1 MAEDKSFLESEVRQK
16 IIEAL
21 RKDLVG
27 PLEEN
32 EVLDESPMFEYL
44 TGMLYPQVL
53 VDCME
58 MEQEL
63 DADVDRTE
71 QDSNYTPQP
80 DEDDNEPMTAT
91 KFSQQSTIGMSFYLR
106 KDTNKI
112 KAVVSW
118 GDYIKSTE
126 KYTNEKGE
134 EKTRPLYTRQA
145 MSETVEVDFSSF
157 GKHQDYPLPVD
168 SNLHLYVTKIGLQ
181 NDYMLVTMHLTNK
194 RPKGNSALD
203 SIIFQ
208 VQIEAFS
215 EEREDCF
222 VAENICRDI
231 LAPDEFYYAQRP
243 IFGRGRGCAMMWESV
258 NEKYASKVY
267 TSFIPEY
274 EFPGVRATID
284 GFADDHFS
292 MSFMARPKHK
302 EETIARLRALS
313 DAYASWIEKTLVNDM
328 RMADAEFKA
337 KIGDDVIIKCNLA
350 LKRIVE
356 GINLIESGNT
366 AFEAFCF
373 MNSVMSLQRSI
384 SSYSKKYGK
393 GIECNFS
400 EFVDPRKK
408 ENLFCWRPFQIA
420 FVLMNLNGIV
430 NPTHA
435 DREIVDLLYFPT
447 GGGKTEAYLGLIA
460 FTIANRRLRNGENSE
475 FNSDGGVTAILRYTL
490 RLLTT
495 QQRDRLTKMVIA
507 AEMERQR
514 QYPRYGKEP
523 ISIGFWVGGG
533 VTPNKFDDLKDNPDY
548 PDAARN
554 NKNLLYKQLLTCP
567 FCGKELIKDNY
578 HIDYDKKSVE
588 IYCEDENCIFYK
600 YKMPSRMSIPVYL
613 VDEEIYNKCPTVI
626 LATVDKFAN
635 LPWNPSSNAL
645 FGRVD
650 RKCERD
656 GYIAMGVKHETRHIA
671 VGNLPAAKVIDIK
684 PFAPPELIVQDELH
698 LITGPLGTIYGAY
711 ETIIQDLCSYEKDGR
726 KILPKYVVSTATIKN
741 AHEQIRCLYGRKKS
755 MQFPA
760 NGFEIGDSFFIKEI
774 SIEDKPFRKYVGI
787 SASGQ
792 SMKTTTL
799 RAYAIVLQTV
809 SELMKEEKYKNVIDP
824 YLK

>member
-53 VDCME
+53 ADCLE
-58 MEQEL
+58 MEL
-63 DADVDRTE
+63 DADVDRSE
-71 QDSNYTPQP
+71 QDSDYTPQP

-91 KFSQQSTIGMSFYLR
+91 KFKQQSTIGMSFYLR
-106 KDTNKI
+106 KDTQKI
-112 KAVVSW
+112 KAVISW
-118 GDYIKSTE
+118 GDYIRSTE
-126 KYTNEKGE
+126 KQTNEKGE
-134 EKTRPLYTRQA
+134 EKTKVSYTRQP
-145 MSETVEVDFSSF
+145 MKETIEVDFTSF

-168 SNLHLYVTKIGLQ
+168 SNLHLYVTKIGLK
-181 NDYMLVTMHLTNK
+181 NDYVLVTMHLTNK

-203 SIIFQ
+203 AIIFQ
-208 VQIEAFS
+208 AQIEAFS

-258 NEKYASKVY
+258 NEKYASKIY

-313 DAYASWIEKTLVNDM
+313 DAYASWIEKTLVNDR
-328 RMADAEFKA
+328 RMSEEEFKA

-356 GINLIESGNT
+356 GINLIESDNT

-460 FTIANRRLRNGENSE
+460 FTIANRRLRNGEDSE

-578 HIDYDKKSVE
+578 
-588 IYCEDENCIFYK
+588 
-600 YKMPSRMSIPVYL
+600 L
-613 VDEEIYNKCPTVI
+613 
-626 LATVDKFAN
+626 
-635 LPWNPSSNAL
+635 
-645 FGRVD
+645 
-650 RKCERD
+650 
-656 GYIAMGVKHETRHIA
+656 
-671 VGNLPAAKVIDIK
+671 
-684 PFAPPELIVQDELH
+684 
-698 LITGPLGTIYGAY
+698 
-711 ETIIQDLCSYEKDGR
+711 
-726 KILPKYVVSTATIKN
+726 
-741 AHEQIRCLYGRKKS
+741 
-755 MQFPA
+755 
-760 NGFEIGDSFFIKEI
+760 
-774 SIEDKPFRKYVGI
+774 
-787 SASGQ
+787 
-792 SMKTTTL
+792 
-799 RAYAIVLQTV
+799 LQHF
-809 SELMKEEKYKNVIDP
+809 
-824 YLK
+824 